1 MKEFTLT
8 AQPDKTDNEA
18 VTKLEYFA
26 AIALQGILS
35 NPNYILGPDSDGVV
49 GYSFRDMADESVII
63 AKALIK
69 AIADSE

>member
-1 MKEFTLT
+1 MKETTFKP
-8 AQPDKTDNEA
+8 QHEKPDDEA

-26 AIALQGILS
+26 AIALQGMLS
-35 NPNYILGPDSDGVV
+35 NPNYILGGDSDGVV
-49 GYSFRDMADESVII
+49 GYSFRDIADESVIL

>member
-1 MKEFTLT
+1 MKETTFKP
-8 AQPDKTDNEA
+8 QHEKPDDEA

-26 AIALQGILS
+26 A
-35 NPNYILGPDSDGVV
+35 PNYILGGDSDGVV
-49 GYSFRDMADESVII
+49 GYSFRDIADESVIL